1 MKKWMSIICLG
12 FVVTGVILG
21 RNGLQSQAAEL
32 KQPEKIEIM
41 ANEKPAAK
49 DGFQVINGKTYY
61 YRDGERV
68 KGWLTLNGKR
78 YYLNSRTGVLYKG
91 WFRLS
96 NGAGRYFDSRT
107 GAMKLGFA
115 RVGGK
120 WYYFEPR
127 TGWSRRGT
135 WTAKSGNVR
144 YFRNTTRD
152 MVTGWVRNTKGER
165 RYFQPF
171 SGIMCKGLKKIRG
184 KMVLFRSRQGCG
196 LFWLDYR

>member
-41 ANEKPAAK
+41 AEEKLAAK
-49 DGFQVINGKTYY
+49 DGFRVINGKTYY
-61 YRDGERV
+61 YRNGKRV
-68 KGWLTLNGKR
+68 KGWL
-78 YYLNSRTGVLYKG
+78 
-91 WFRLS
+91 RLS

-127 TGWSRRGT
+127 NG
-135 WTAKSGNVR
+135 
-144 YFRNTTRD
+144 
-152 MVTGWVRNTKGER
+152 MVTKRNLDSEKRQCPVFSEYDQ
-165 RYFQPF
+165 RYGDWLGQKYEGREKIF
-171 SGIMCKGLKKIRG
+171 SAIQRHH
-184 KMVLFRSRQGCG
+184 V
-196 LFWLDYR
+196 

>member
-41 ANEKPAAK
+41 AEEKLASK
-49 DGFQVINGKTYY
+49 DGFRVINGKTYY
-61 YRDGERV
+61 YRNGKRV
-68 KGWLTLNGKR
+68 KGWL
-78 YYLNSRTGVLYKG
+78 
-91 WFRLS
+91 RLS

-115 RVGGK
+115 KVGGK

-152 MVTGWVRNTKGER
+152 MVTGWVRNMKGER

-184 KMVLFRSRQGCG
+184 KWYYFNRKSVV
-196 LFWLDYR
+196 

>member
-1 MKKWMSIICLG
+1 MVS
-12 FVVTGVILG
+12 
-21 RNGLQSQAAEL
+21 R
-32 KQPEKIEIM
+32 
-41 ANEKPAAK
+41 
-49 DGFQVINGKTYY
+49 VINGKTYY
-61 YRDGERV
+61 YRNGKRV
-68 KGWLTLNGKR
+68 KGWL
-78 YYLNSRTGVLYKG
+78 
-91 WFRLS
+91 RLS

-115 RVGGK
+115 KVGGK

-127 TGWSRRGT
+127 TGWSRRGI

-184 KMVLFRSRQGCG
+184 KWYYFDPDRGWPVLAGLQMRLETGDILIQRPLLWLKVSRQ
-196 LFWLDYR
+196 LMERPIRLMKRE